1 MSMKENEIRVNR
13 AKFASRWYP
22 GRPEQ
27 LTKDLRRYLSEA
39 KEFPSLLRAAIL
51 PHAGL
56 SYSGYGM
63 AEAFGNIDPGGY
75 RQVVIL
81 APSHYVALPPDL
93 LQVEDFDLHETPL
106 GPIPGNPEFWAPG
119 SGIGSAERVTLAK
132 RAVEME
138 HALEL
143 FFPFVRHT
151 FREDVKLS
159 LALVPP
165 LSSMD
170 AVEQLGDLLQ
180 GRIEGGAGI
189 DRTFLIMSSD
199 FTHYGRRFGFAPFG
213 SAPVKDVE
221 EKVGAAD
228 VEVATE
234 AAECRVKEL
243 FRRFS
248 ESETTICGRYPILL
262 GTEVL
267 RRFGCRGEVARY
279 YNSNLFGP
287 PAEDFVCYASVLFTA
302 QEVA

>member
-1 MSMKENEIRVNR
+1 MKENEIRVNR
-13 AKFASRWYP
+13 AKFAFRWYP

-119 SGIGSAERVTLAK
+119 PGVGSAASVTPAN

-151 FREDVKLS
+151 FGEDVKLS

-165 LSSMD
+165 LSSMEV
-170 AVEQLGDLLQ
+170 VEQLADLLQ
-180 GRIEGGAGI
+180 GRIEEAAGV

-213 SAPVKDVE
+213 SGSIKDVE

-228 VEVATE
+228 IEVATE

-248 ESETTICGRYPILL
+248 ERETTICGRYPILL

-267 RRFGCRGEVARY
+267 RRVGCRGEVARY

-287 PAEDFVCYASVLFTA
+287 AAADFVCYASVLFSSR
-302 QEVA
+302 EVA